1 VILGI
6 DTSGARCAVA
16 VLAGEHVARREQAME
31 RGHAEALMPMIEAT
45 LAEARAGHRDLTRI
59 AVCTGPGS
67 FTGIRIG
74 IAAARGLAL
83 GLGIPAIGITRLEAL
98 AAAAA
103 PGRPCAVRVP
113 GPSGA
118 SYLQEFDAL
127 RRPESPARLVG
138 PDWVPPPGHIVV
150 GPGGLVPDAL
160 ADPEV
165 IARLAAARPAGA
177 RPAPLYLRDTGA
189 APPREAPPPLLD
201 A

>member
-1 VILGI
+1 MILGI

-16 VLAGEHVARREQAME
+16 VTAGARAAWCEQAME
-31 RGHAEALMPMIEAT
+31 RGHAEALMPMLDAM
-45 LAEARAGHRDLTRI
+45 LAEAGATYRDVTRI

-98 AAAAA
+98 AAAVA

-113 GPSGA
+113 GPNGA
-118 SYLQEFDAL
+118 SYVQEFDAVG
-127 RRPESPARLVG
+127 RSTAVPRLVG
-138 PDWVPPPGHIVV
+138 PDWMPSPGHVLV
-150 GPGGLVPDAL
+150 GPGGIQPDAL
-160 ADPEV
+160 PDPEV
-165 IARLAAARPAGA
+165 IARLAAARPAGR
-177 RPAPLYLRDTGA
+177 RPAPLYLRDPGA